1 MQELSSDV
9 KVEKPEDFNN
19 PFLHD
24 VFKEQDAVMSSVIV
38 TAFLNF
44 KNLNTTT

>member
-9 KVEKPEDFNN
+9 KVEKDFNS
-19 PFLHD
+19 PFLQD
-24 VFKEQDAVMSSVIV
+24 VFKEQDAVMSFVIV